1 LPKTLAK
8 EIELKKKDR
17 LKENGS
23 ISALESLNK
32 PTAKDSKPNK
42 NKK

>member
-17 LKENGS
+17 LKESGS
-23 ISALESLNK
+23 INALGYLSK
-32 PTAKDSKPNK
+32 PSTKDSKPNK
-42 NKK
+42 NKT